1 MVRNRS
7 WPAVSHWMVLVERR
21 ESEHEMVTYNL
32 QLDRFTVQLN
42 RPDFLYCISLV
53 DPVPSGVTY
62 KVNADGRDIALGICI
77 VGES

>member
-1 MVRNRS
+1 MVS
-7 WPAVSHWMVLVERR
+7 VERH
-21 ESEHEMVTYNL
+21 ESEDEIMTYNL
-32 QLDRFTVQLN
+32 QLDRFAVQLN
-42 RPDFLYCISLV
+42 RPDFLFYISLV